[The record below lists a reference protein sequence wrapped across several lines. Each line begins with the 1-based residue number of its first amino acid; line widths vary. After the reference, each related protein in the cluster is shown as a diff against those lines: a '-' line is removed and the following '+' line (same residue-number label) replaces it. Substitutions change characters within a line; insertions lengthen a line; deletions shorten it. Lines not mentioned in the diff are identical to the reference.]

1 MDAGEVKQFFLP
13 YDKECMLGVGMNRVG
28 VVDTYGRNSW
38 CSRKQMVR
46 ARRRYLVDFGPKPN
60 GGKDV
65 GQS

>member
-46 ARRRYLVDFGPKPN
+46 ARRRYLDSGCIRLFHTYRG
-60 GGKDV
+60 
-65 GQS
+65 